1 MERWDIV
8 DYQGTQVILLEKME
22 ESSLWKVYPTNHM
35 KDEIQIV
42 KETELSPTIAEY
54 QIPVTWEC
62 YGTVT
67 VTADSIKEAIRIFD
81 REKDEYPLPDDS
93 GYVDDSLMRESYGSL
108 DAEKGVYAFR
118 QLPFEVLSQI
128 KI

>member
-1 MERWDIV
+1 M

-22 ESSLWKVYPTNHM
+22 ESSLRKVYPANHM
-35 KDEIQIV
+35 KAEIQVV
-42 KETELSPTIAEY
+42 KETELSPAIAEY

-93 GYVDDSLMRESYGSL
+93 GYVDDSFMCESYGSL
-108 DAEKGVYAFR
+108 DEEKRVYALR
-118 QLPFEVLSQI
+118 QLPFEVLRQI